1 MFVAKTIWSRAV
13 VHELST
19 IEEAI
24 MNLETTGLKVALI
37 VNSDEH
43 LVGIVTDGDIRR
55 GFIQGSGLRSSVD
68 EIMNSIP
75 ATVTEGMLPQQVAF
89 MMKNL
94 KIQHIP
100 VVDKSMNLIG
110 LHVADGGTEDKPR
123 MNRVVIM
130 AGGKGI
136 RLLPLTENT
145 PKPMIL
151 VAGKP
156 ILEHILESF
165 KQQGFSAFTI
175 CTNYLGDLIKEYF
188 GDGLNLGIEIDYLDE
203 ESPLGTAGSIR
214 NLKKIGNLPF
224 IVING
229 DIISEINMGDL
240 IDFHVE
246 NKAVATMAIRPYELH
261 NSYGVVETDGVN
273 IVSITEKPLYR
284 YQVSTGV
291 YVLDP
296 NVVNLMPGSDV
307 LQMPD
312 LFDHLRILGHRTLA
326 FHFQDRWVDV
336 GTPEDLDS
344 LHKNKDVKTQL
355 I

>member
-1 MFVAKTIWSRAV
+1 MLVNKADWSRAV
-13 VHELST
+13 VQELST
-19 IEEAI
+19 IEDLI

-37 VNSDEH
+37 VNSDKH

-55 GFIQGSGLRSSVD
+55 GFILGSGLKSSVT
-68 EIMNSIP
+68 EIMNSTP
-75 ATVTEGMLPQQVAF
+75 ATVDEGMLPQQVIF
-89 MMKNL
+89 MMEEL

-110 LHVADGGTEDKPR
+110 LHVKNRGVENEIRK
-123 MNRVVIM
+123 NRVVIM

-145 PKPMIL
+145 PKPMVLI
-151 VAGKP
+151 AGKP

-175 CTNYLGDLIKEYF
+175 CTNYLGAVIKEYF
-188 GDGLNLGIEIDYLDE
+188 GDGSNLGIDIDYLDE

-214 NLKKIGNLPF
+214 NLQQIGNLPF

-229 DIISEINMGDL
+229 DIISGINMGDL

-246 NKAVATMAIRPYELH
+246 NKAVATMAIRPYEMN
-261 NSYGVVETDGVN
+261 NSYGVVETEGVN

-291 YVLDP
+291 YVFEPD
-296 NVVNLMPGSDV
+296 VVNLMPGSDV

-312 LFDHLRILGHRTLA
+312 LFDHLRISGHRTLA

-336 GTPEDLDS
+336 GTLEDLNS
-344 LHKNKDVKTQL
+344 LQKNKVVGTQF

>member
-1 MFVAKTIWSRAV
+1 
-13 VHELST
+13 
-19 IEEAI
+19 
-24 MNLETTGLKVALI
+24 
-37 VNSDEH
+37 
-43 LVGIVTDGDIRR
+43 
-55 GFIQGSGLRSSVD
+55 
-68 EIMNSIP
+68 
-75 ATVTEGMLPQQVAF
+75 

-100 VVDKSMNLIG
+100 IVDKSMNLIG
-110 LHVADGGTEDKPR
+110 LHVENRRVENELRK
-123 MNRVVIM
+123 NRVVIM

-229 DIISEINMGDL
+229 DIISGINMGDL

-246 NKAVATMAIRPYELH
+246 NKAVATMAIRPYEMH
-261 NSYGVVETDGVN
+261 NSYGVVETEGVN

-291 YVLDP
+291 YVFEP
-296 NVVNLMPGSDV
+296 NVVNLMPSSDV

-312 LFDHLRILGHRTLA
+312 LFDHLRTLGHRTLA

-336 GTPEDLDS
+336 GTLEDLNG
-344 LHKNKDVKTQL
+344 LQKNKDVRTQL

>member
-19 IEEAI
+19 IEEVI

-37 VNSDEH
+37 VNSDEQ

-55 GFIQGSGLRSSVD
+55 GFIHGSGLKSSVA
-68 EIMNSIP
+68 EIMNSTP
-75 ATVTEGMLPQQVAF
+75 ATVGEGMLPQQVAF

-100 VVDKSMNLIG
+100 IVDKSMNLIG
-110 LHVADGGTEDKPR
+110 LHVENRRVENELRK
-123 MNRVVIM
+123 NRVVIM

-229 DIISEINMGDL
+229 DIISGINMGDL

-246 NKAVATMAIRPYELH
+246 NKAVATMAIRPYEMH
-261 NSYGVVETDGVN
+261 NSYGVVETEGVN

-291 YVLDP
+291 YVFEP
-296 NVVNLMPGSDV
+296 NVVNLMPSSDV

-312 LFDHLRILGHRTLA
+312 LFDHLRTLGHRTLA

-336 GTPEDLDS
+336 GTLEDLNG
-344 LHKNKDVKTQL
+344 LQKNKDVRTQL

>member
-1 MFVAKTIWSRAV
+1 MLVNKADWSRAV

-19 IEEAI
+19 IEEVI

-37 VNSDEH
+37 VNSDEQ

-55 GFIQGSGLRSSVD
+55 GFIHSSGLKSSVN
-68 EIMNSIP
+68 EIMNSTP
-75 ATVTEGMLPQQVAF
+75 ATVNEGMLPQQVAF

-94 KIQHIP
+94 SIQHIP

-110 LHVADGGTEDKPR
+110 LHVENRGVENQHRK
-123 MNRVVIM
+123 NRVVIM

-165 KQQGFSAFTI
+165 KQQGFSTFTI

-188 GDGLNLGIEIDYLDE
+188 GDGQNLGIDIDYLDE

-214 NLKKIGNLPF
+214 NLQKIENLPF

-229 DIISEINMGDL
+229 DIISGINMGDL

-246 NKAVATMAIRPYELH
+246 NRAVATMAIRPYEMH
-261 NSYGVVETDGVN
+261 NSYGVVETEGVN
-273 IVSITEKPLYR
+273 IVSITEKPRYR

-291 YVLDP
+291 YVFEP
-296 NVVNLMPGSDV
+296 SVVKLMPGSDV
-307 LQMPD
+307 VQMPE

-336 GTPEDLDS
+336 GTPEDLDR
-344 LHKNKDVKTQL
+344 LQKNKNVKTEL

>member
-1 MFVAKTIWSRAV
+1 MLVSKADWSRAV

-19 IEEAI
+19 IEEVI
-24 MNLETTGLKVALI
+24 MNLEKTGLKVALI

-43 LVGIVTDGDIRR
+43 LAGVITDGDIRR
-55 GFIQGSGLRSSVD
+55 GFIHGSGLKSSVA
-68 EIMNSIP
+68 EIMNSTP
-75 ATVTEGMLPQQVAF
+75 ATVDKDKLPQQVTF
-89 MMKNL
+89 MMEEL
-94 KIQHIP
+94 KIQHMP
-100 VVDKSMNLIG
+100 VVDKSMKLIG
-110 LHVADGGTEDKPR
+110 LHVEDRGVENKLH

-145 PKPMIL
+145 PKPMVL

-175 CTNYLGDLIKEYF
+175 CTNYLGELIKEYF
-188 GDGLNLGIEIDYLDE
+188 RDGSNWGINIDYLDE

-214 NLKKIGNLPF
+214 NLQKIGDLPF

-229 DIISEINMGDL
+229 DIISGINMGDL

-246 NKAVATMAIRPYELH
+246 NKAVATMAIRPYEMH
-261 NSYGVVETDGVN
+261 NSYGVVETEGVN

-291 YVLDP
+291 YVFEP
-296 NVVNLMPGSDV
+296 NVVKLMPGSDV
-307 LQMPD
+307 LQMPM

-326 FHFQDRWVDV
+326 FHFQDNWIDV
-336 GTPEDLDS
+336 GTLEDLNNFK
-344 LHKNKDVKTQL
+344 KNRVVGTQSV
-355 I
+355 